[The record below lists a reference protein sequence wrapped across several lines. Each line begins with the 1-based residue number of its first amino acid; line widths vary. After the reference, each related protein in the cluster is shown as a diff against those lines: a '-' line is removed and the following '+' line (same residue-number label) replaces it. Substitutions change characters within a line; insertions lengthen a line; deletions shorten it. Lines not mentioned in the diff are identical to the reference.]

1 MKSKLALILVFAM
14 VFITMFSGCTSTETK
29 APEKP
34 AEKPAE
40 TPAAETPAAPAV
52 DVVKVGAILPL
63 SGGAAA
69 TGVKLKYAVEVA
81 QEIINGDHPD
91 IALPLA
97 EGMGLPN
104 LGNAKIEVIFA
115 DHQGNPEVAK
125 SEAERLIQNEKV
137 VSLLGAYQSSAT
149 KPASQSAERFKVPFV
164 AGSSSSAALT
174 QRGLKYFTRI
184 APNDDMET
192 EVFFEYLKYLNETVK
207 ADIKTVG
214 VVYIDNEYG
223 VHAAEMVDKW
233 LEKKYGA
240 EGFEKVVTVK
250 YPADVSNV
258 DTEVQ
263 QIKAA
268 SPDVLFHASYIGDI
282 TQFVKKYKEFDVV
295 PKAVVNYC
303 GGFQDSQFTV
313 NLGTDGD
320 YFSGGAA
327 CSPEL
332 FGKMEVVNKI
342 NELFKAKSGGADI
355 DGPALEEFASLMVIA
370 DAINQAKSVDTEKIM
385 EVLKTAK
392 FEAPYFSTGAIQFG
406 EDGQNV
412 YSASF
417 IVQTQGT
424 KYEAVFPADIQT
436 AAPVAPFKDWTGRN

>member
-1 MKSKLALILVFAM
+1 MKTKLSLLLVTAMILSLI
-14 VFITMFSGCTSTETK
+14 FSGCTSTQTQ
-29 APEKP
+29 KP
-34 AEKPAE
+34 ADTGKTDTKPSSE
-40 TPAAETPAAPAV
+40 SPANSEV
-52 DVVKVGAILPL
+52 KSVKVGAILPL
-63 SGGAAA
+63 SGSAAA

-81 QEIINGDHPD
+81 QEIINGEHPE

-97 EGMGLPN
+97 KEMGLPN
-104 LGNAKIEVIFA
+104 LGNAKIEVVFA

-137 VSLLGAYQSSAT
+137 VSLLGAYQSSST
-149 KPASQSAERFKVPFV
+149 KPASQAAERFKVPFV

-192 EVFFEYLKYLNETVK
+192 EVFFDYLKYLNESTG
-207 ADIKTVG
+207 ANIKTVG

-223 VHAAEMVDKW
+223 VHAADMVDKW
-233 LEKKYGA
+233 LEKKYKA
-240 EGFEKVVTVK
+240 EGFSKVVTVK
-250 YPADVSNV
+250 YPTDVSNV

-268 SPDVLFHASYIGDI
+268 NPDALFHASYIGDI
-282 TQFVKKYKEFDVV
+282 TQFVKKYKEFNVL

-313 NLGTDGD
+313 NLGKDGD

-327 CSPEL
+327 CTPQL
-332 FGKMEVVNKI
+332 FGKMEVVNQI
-342 NELFKAKSGGADI
+342 NELFKAKSGGANI

-370 DAINQAKSVDTEKIM
+370 DAINQAKSTDTEKIM
-385 EVLKTAK
+385 EAIKTVK
-392 FEAPYFSTGAIQFG
+392 FDAPYFSTGAIKFG
-406 EDGQNV
+406 DDGQNI

-417 IVQTQGT
+417 IVQTQNS
-424 KYEAVFPADIQT
+424 KYEAVFPTEVQT
-436 AAPVAPFKDWTGRN
+436 TKPIAPFKDWSGR

>member
-1 MKSKLALILVFAM
+1 MKSKLALLLVIAM
-14 VFITMFSGCTSTETK
+14 MFSLVVSGCTSTQTDAPKQNETETES
-29 APEKP
+29 PQNE
-34 AEKPAE
+34 ETSEE
-40 TPAAETPAAPAV
+40 TPVEV
-52 DVVKVGAILPL
+52 DTVKVGAILPL
-63 SGGAAA
+63 SGSSAA
-69 TGVKLKYAVEVA
+69 TGVKLKAAVEVA
-81 QEIINGDHPD
+81 QEIINGDYPD
-91 IALPLA
+91 IDMPLA
-97 EGMGLPN
+97 AGLGLPN
-104 LGNAKIEVIFA
+104 LGNAKIEVVFA

-125 SEAERLIQNEKV
+125 TEAERLIQNEKV

-149 KPASQSAERFKVPFV
+149 KPASQASERFKVPFV

-192 EVFFEYLKYLNETVK
+192 REFFEYIKYLNEETG

-233 LEKKYGA
+233 LEEQYAA
-240 EGFEKVVTVK
+240 EGFEKVVSVK
-250 YPADVSNV
+250 YPVDVSNV

-268 SPDVLFHASYIGDI
+268 NPDVLFHASYIGDI
-282 TQFVKKYKEFDVV
+282 TQFVKKYKEFDFT

-303 GGFQDSQFTV
+303 GGFQDPQFTV

-327 CSPEL
+327 CTPQL

-342 NELFKAKSGGADI
+342 NEMYKEKTGTDI

-370 DAINQAKSVDTEKIM
+370 DAINQAKSTDTEKIM
-385 EVLKTAK
+385 EVIRTTK
-392 FEAPYFSTGAIQFG
+392 FDAPYFSTGVIEFD
-406 EDGQNV
+406 ETGQNIH
-412 YSASF
+412 SASF

-424 KYEAVFPADIQT
+424 KYEAVFPVEIQT
-436 AAPVAPFKDWTGRN
+436 AKPIAPFKDWSSR

>member
-1 MKSKLALILVFAM
+1 MKSKLALLLVIAM
-14 VFITMFSGCTSTETK
+14 MFTLVVSGCTSTQTDAPKQNET
-29 APEKP
+29 PEKS
-34 AEKPAE
+34 ETSEE
-40 TPAAETPAAPAV
+40 TPTNV
-52 DVVKVGAILPL
+52 DSVKVGAILPL
-63 SGGAAA
+63 SGSAAA
-69 TGVKLKYAVEVA
+69 TGVKLRYAVEVA

-91 IALPLA
+91 IAMPLA

-104 LGNAKIEVIFA
+104 LGNAKIEVVFA

-125 SEAERLIQNEKV
+125 TEAERLIQNEKV

-149 KPASQSAERFKVPFV
+149 KPASQASERFKVPFV

-192 EVFFEYLKYLNETVK
+192 EVFFEYIKYLNEETD
-207 ADIKTVG
+207 ANIKKVG

-233 LEKKYGA
+233 LEAKYGA
-240 EGFEKVVTVK
+240 EGFEKVVSVK

-268 SPDVLFHASYIGDI
+268 NPDVLFHASYIGDI
-282 TQFVKKYKEFDVV
+282 TQFVKKYKEFGFI

-303 GGFQDSQFTV
+303 GGFQDPQFTV
-313 NLGTDGD
+313 NLGNDGD

-327 CSPEL
+327 CTPQL

-342 NELFKAKSGGADI
+342 NELYKEKSGGVDI

-370 DAINQAKSVDTEKIM
+370 DAINQAKSTDTEKIM
-385 EVLKTAK
+385 ETIRTTK
-392 FEAPYFSTGAIQFG
+392 FEAPYFSTSAIEFD
-406 EDGQNV
+406 ETGQNIH
-412 YSASF
+412 SASF
-417 IVQTQGT
+417 MVQTQGT
-424 KYEAVFPADIQT
+424 KYEAVFPVDVQT
-436 AAPVAPFKDWTGRN
+436 AKPVPFKDWTSR

>member
-1 MKSKLALILVFAM
+1 MKSKLALLLVIAM
-14 VFITMFSGCTSTETK
+14 MFTLVVSGCTSPANDTPPKGNEQEEK
-29 APEKP
+29 APDTSEEKQ
-34 AEKPAE
+34 EK
-40 TPAAETPAAPAV
+40 V
-52 DVVKVGAILPL
+52 DVVKVGAVLPL
-63 SGGAAA
+63 SGASAA

-81 QEIINGDHPD
+81 EDIINGEYD
-91 IALPLA
+91 IDMPLA
-97 EGMGLPN
+97 KELGLTN
-104 LGNAKIEVIFA
+104 LGGAKIQVVYA

-125 SEAERLIQNEKV
+125 TEAERLIQNEKV
-137 VSLLGAYQSSAT
+137 VSLLGAYQSSST

-192 EVFFEYLKYLNETVK
+192 EVFFEYLKYLNEETG

-223 VHAAEMVDKW
+223 VHAADMVDKW
-233 LEKKYGA
+233 LESTYGA
-240 EGFEKVVTVK
+240 QGFEKVVSVK

-268 SPDVLFHASYIGDI
+268 NPDVLFHASYIGDI
-282 TQFVKKYKEFDVV
+282 TQFVKKYKEFDYS

-303 GGFQDSQFTV
+303 GGFQDPQFTV
-313 NLGTDGD
+313 NLGKDGD

-332 FGKMEVVNKI
+332 FGKMEVVNAI
-342 NELFKAKSGGADI
+342 NELYKKKSGGIDI

-370 DAINQAKSVDTEKIM
+370 EAINKAGSTDTEKIM
-385 EVLKTAK
+385 DAIKTTT
-392 FEAPYFSTGAIQFG
+392 FDAPYFSTGKIEFD
-406 EDGQNV
+406 ESGQNIH
-412 YSASF
+412 SAAF
-417 IVQTQGT
+417 MVQTQNE
-424 KYEAVFPADIQT
+424 KYEAIFPVEIQT
-436 AAPVAPFKDWTGRN
+436 AKPIAPFVNWSDRK

>member
-1 MKSKLALILVFAM
+1 MKSKLALLLVIVM
-14 VFITMFSGCTSTETK
+14 MFTLVVSGCTSTPSD
-29 APEKP
+29 APTQNGNES
-34 AEKPAE
+34 E
-40 TPAAETPAAPAV
+40 TPGTSEDTPSNV
-52 DVVKVGAILPL
+52 DTVKVGAILPL
-63 SGGAAA
+63 SGASAA

-81 QEIINGDHPD
+81 QDIINGDHPD
-91 IALPLA
+91 IAMPLA

-104 LGNAKIEVIFA
+104 LGNAKIEVVFA

-125 SEAERLIQNEKV
+125 TEAERLIQNEKV

-149 KPASQSAERFKVPFV
+149 KPASQSSERFKVPFV

-192 EVFFEYLKYLNETVK
+192 EVFFEYIKYLNEETG

-233 LEKKYGA
+233 LEEKYGA
-240 EGFEKVVTVK
+240 EGFEKVVSVK

-268 SPDVLFHASYIGDI
+268 NPDVLFHASYIGDI
-282 TQFVKKYKEFDVV
+282 TQFVKKYKEFDFT

-303 GGFQDSQFTV
+303 GGFQDPQFTV
-313 NLGTDGD
+313 NLGADGD

-332 FGKMEVVNKI
+332 FGKMEVVNAI
-342 NELFKAKSGGADI
+342 NELYKEKSGGIDI

-370 DAINQAKSVDTEKIM
+370 DAINQAASTDTEKIM
-385 EVLKTAK
+385 EAIRATI
-392 FEAPYFSTGAIQFG
+392 FDAPYFSTGSIEFD
-406 EDGQNV
+406 ESGQNIH
-412 YSASF
+412 SAAF
-417 IVQTQGT
+417 MVQTQNQ
-424 KYEAVFPADIQT
+424 KYEAIFPIEIQT
-436 AAPVAPFKDWTGRN
+436 AKPVAPFVNWSDRK